1 LAIGAVISVIFG
13 GVWINWGAS
22 GLTGAAAAGIRV
34 AGLVLALVILVWTVR
49 LWRSPPRASS
59 SQSPEAPPGQRSRFR
74 FSMSS
79 YLVVVALEAVACGR
93 GGKLLSATGHR
104 DYIIVWVATVVGVH
118 FLAFGRL
125 FWAGFYWLGTA
136 LIAAGAAGAMVGFAG
151 GGSGAIKATC
161 GLIAAA
167 SMFVAN
173 GWSLVRAQAST
184 RV

>member
-1 LAIGAVISVIFG
+1 
-13 GVWINWGAS
+13 
-22 GLTGAAAAGIRV
+22 
-34 AGLVLALVILVWTVR
+34 
-49 LWRSPPRASS
+49 
-59 SQSPEAPPGQRSRFR
+59 
-74 FSMSS
+74 
-79 YLVVVALEAVACGR
+79 LVVVVLEVVAISG

-125 FWAGFYWLGTA
+125 FWAGFYWLGTV

-151 GGSGAIKATC
+151 GGPDAIKATC

-167 SMFVAN
+167 SMFVAT
-173 GWSLVRAQAST
+173 GWSLVGAEAST